1 MPGLDDLL
9 LNEHQKGSSRGNLAA
24 DILAAMRRS
33 QECRQECMID
43 LADVAAANITPVRS
57 PLDPAHTKA
66 AQDAAF
72 PSGARSN
79 R

>member
-9 LNEHQKGSSRGNLAA
+9 LNEHRKGSSRGNLAA
-24 DILAAMRRS
+24 GIFAMRRS